1 VNSSKKDSR
10 KLTAVRKIV
19 LDTSALLMVL
29 GREPGSEPVEP
40 LLSQAVMSAVNLA
53 EVTAVLS
60 RRGLSSTSVLAD
72 IHKIVTEI
80 RPFDAEQARLTVALD
95 EKTKGELSLAACACL
110 ALGVSTGYAVF
121 TAVPAWAD
129 LNLGVQIEVLPSN
142 SSEKLA
148 TGTGQ

>member
-1 VNSSKKDSR
+1 M
-10 KLTAVRKIV
+10 LTVVRKIV

-29 GREPGSEPVEP
+29 RREPGSERVEP

-53 EVTAVLS
+53 EVTGVLS
-60 RRGLSSTSVLAD
+60 RRGLPSSSVLAD
-72 IHKIVTEI
+72 IHKIVTEV
-80 RPFDAEQARLTVALD
+80 RPFDSEQARLTVTLD

-110 ALGVSTGYAVF
+110 ALGVSTGYAVY

-129 LNLGVQIEVLPSN
+129 LNLGIQIEVLRTE

-148 TGTGQ
+148 AVTR